1 MPLATPDSPRIQENS
16 VAVTLRVA
24 VARIYRALRF
34 SASSQITPSQA
45 SVLFR
50 IEQSG
55 PLRMGVLARQERITP
70 ASLSKV
76 VDSLDALGL
85 VEREP
90 DPLDGRGT
98 LLSVSATGR
107 RLIREQRA
115 ASTQALEEALSKLA
129 LADQRVLD
137 RSLPALERLADILLS
152 SVDDD

>member
-1 MPLATPDSPRIQENS
+1 
-16 VAVTLRVA
+16 
-24 VARIYRALRF
+24 
-34 SASSQITPSQA
+34 
-45 SVLFR
+45 
-50 IEQSG
+50 
-55 PLRMGVLARQERITP
+55 MGVLARQERITP